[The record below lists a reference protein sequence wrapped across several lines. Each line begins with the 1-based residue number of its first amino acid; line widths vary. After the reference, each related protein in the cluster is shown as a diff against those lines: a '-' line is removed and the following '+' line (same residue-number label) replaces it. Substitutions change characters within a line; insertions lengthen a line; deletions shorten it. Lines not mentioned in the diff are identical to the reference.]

1 MKEEVFNQYVQKIT
15 KLFGITKDELFL
27 KSRKRNIVDARQLL
41 YYLCF
46 NRQMQIVII
55 KDFMRH
61 NGYNIDYPSVVNGI
75 HKVDQKIKEDRDY
88 KTVVRDIDES
98 VFI

>member
-15 KLFGITKDELFL
+15 KLFGITKNELFL

-41 YYLCF
+41 YYMCF
-46 NRQMQIVII
+46 NRQMQITII
-55 KDFMRH
+55 IDFMGK
-61 NGYNIDYPSVVNGI
+61 NGYKIDHPSIFNGI

-88 KTVVRDIDES
+88 KTVVKDIEES
-98 VFI
+98 VYL

>member
-15 KLFGITKDELFL
+15 KLFGITKNELFL

-55 KDFMRH
+55 KDFMSH
-61 NGYNIDYPSVVNGI
+61 NGYKIDNPSVVNGI

-98 VFI
+98 VYL

>member
-1 MKEEVFNQYVQKIT
+1 MKEDIFNQYVHKIT
-15 KLFGITKDELFL
+15 KLFGVTKEELFS
-27 KSRKRNIVDARQLL
+27 KTRKRNIVDARQLL

-55 KDFMRH
+55 KDFMLH
-61 NGYNIDYPSVVNGI
+61 NGYKIDYPSVVNGI

-98 VFI
+98 VYL

>member
-15 KLFGITKDELFL
+15 KLFGVTKDELFL
-27 KSRKRNIVDARQLL
+27 KSSKRNIVDARQLL

-55 KDFMRH
+55 KDFMRK

-88 KTVVRDIDES
+88 QSIVKHIDQS

>member
-15 KLFGITKDELFL
+15 KLFGVTKDELFL

-55 KDFMRH
+55 KDFMRK

-88 KTVVRDIDES
+88 QSIVKNIDQS